1 MSISAA
7 DVNQLRKMTG
17 AGMMDCKKALQETNG
32 DFEAAIDFL
41 RKKGQKISANR
52 ADRDAAE
59 GAVIAKTNAGNT
71 TGVVIELNCET
82 DFVAKNDDFVALANE
97 IADLA
102 LAAKPAT
109 LEALT
114 ALNIGDVTIAERL
127 LSEMGKIGEKI
138 EVSNYA
144 LLEGASVVAYIHA
157 GNRIGVLVEMNQPT
171 NDAIVEAG
179 KDAAMQTAA
188 MFPIAVDKD
197 DVPANVIER
206 ELEIGR
212 EQARAEGKPEDM
224 LDKIAMGKLNKFYKE
239 STLLN
244 QDFVKDGS
252 KTVGKMLD
260 DTSKGLKI
268 IQFKRFA
275 LGGK

>member
-17 AGMMDCKKALQETNG
+17 AGMMDCKNALTEANG

-52 ADRDAAE
+52 ADREAAE
-59 GAVIAKTNAGNT
+59 GAVIAKASSDNT
-71 TGVVIELNCET
+71 YGVVIELNCET
-82 DFVAKNDDFVALANE
+82 DFVAKNDDFVKLAHS

-102 LAAKPAT
+102 LAHKPSDK
-109 LEALT
+109 EALN
-114 ALNIGDVTIAERL
+114 ALTLDGVIVSERL
-127 LSEMGKIGEKI
+127 LSEMGRIGEKI
-138 EVSNYA
+138 EISNYELVA
-144 LLEGASVVAYIHA
+144 AASVAAYIHA
-157 GNRIGVLVEMNQPT
+157 GNKIGVLVAMNQAPSP
-171 NDAIVEAG
+171 AILEAG
-179 KDAAMQTAA
+179 RDAAMQVAA
-188 MFPIAVDKD
+188 MFPVSVDKD
-197 DVPANVIER
+197 DVPAKVIER

-212 EQARAEGKPEDM
+212 EQARAEGKPEAM
-224 LDKIAMGKLNKFYKE
+224 LEKIAQGKLNKFFKD

-260 DTSKGLKI
+260 DVSKGLKI
-268 IQFKRFA
+268 TAFKRVA
-275 LGGK
+275 LGS

>member
-52 ADRDAAE
+52 ADREAAE
-59 GAVIAKTNAGNT
+59 GAVIARTSADNT

-82 DFVAKNDDFVALANE
+82 DFVAKNDEFVALANE
-97 IADLA
+97 IASIA
-102 LAAKPAT
+102 LNNKPSD
-109 LEALT
+109 LEALK
-114 ALNIGDVTIAERL
+114 ALNIGDVTIGERL

-144 LLEGASVVAYIHA
+144 LMQGPSVVAYIHA
-157 GNRIGVLVEMNQPT
+157 GNRIGVLVVMNQEA
-171 NDAIVEAG
+171 NEAIIDAG
-179 KDAAMQTAA
+179 KDAAMQVAA
-188 MFPIAVDKD
+188 MFPVAVDKD
-197 DVPANVIER
+197 DVDASIIER

-212 EQARAEGKPEDM
+212 EQARAEGKPEEM
-224 LDKIAMGKLNKFYKE
+224 LDKIAQGKLNKFFKE

-244 QDFVKDGS
+244 QDFVKDSS

-260 DTSKGLKI
+260 DASKGLKI
-268 IQFKRFA
+268 TQFKRVA
-275 LGGK
+275 LGS

>member
-52 ADRDAAE
+52 ADREAAE
-59 GAVIAKTNAGNT
+59 GAVIAKTSSDNT
-71 TGVVIELNCET
+71 VGVVIELNCET
-82 DFVAKNDDFVALANE
+82 DFVAKNDEFVALANE
-97 IADLA
+97 VASIA
-102 LAAKPAT
+102 LANKPAD
-109 LEALT
+109 LEALKS
-114 ALNIGDVTIAERL
+114 LKIGDATIEERL

-138 EVSNYA
+138 EVSNYEI
-144 LLEGASVVAYIHA
+144 LEGPSIVSYIHA
-157 GNRIGVLVEMNQPT
+157 GNRIGVLVVMNQAAT
-171 NDAIVEAG
+171 SAITDAG
-179 KDAAMQTAA
+179 KDAAMQVAA
-188 MFPIAVDKD
+188 MFPVAVDKD
-197 DVPANVIER
+197 DVDSSIIER
-206 ELEIGR
+206 ELEIGK
-212 EQARAEGKPEDM
+212 EQARAEGKPEEM
-224 LDKIAMGKLNKFYKE
+224 LEKIAQGKLNKFFKE

-244 QDFVKDGS
+244 QDFVKDSS

-268 IQFKRFA
+268 TKFKRVA
-275 LGGK
+275 LGS